1 MIERF
6 IKRPH
11 VRQRL
16 ERSPLASMIGAF
28 VDHLDARGYGK
39 TTAQVYLQAAAH
51 FGRWLQRTRR
61 DLAQADETAVEI
73 FLTRHLPHCRCPTLR
88 IRTRHVVRA
97 ALHQLVAVLRAAGA
111 LPTTSLAAS
120 AADLVVAKF
129 ELHLT
134 HTCGAAAAT
143 RHYYLREA
151 RDLLYTRF
159 GSGPVDLAAL
169 TPADVREF
177 VAVRARVLT
186 PAAVNAVSTAVRSF
200 LRFLHLHG
208 CVSGGP
214 AFSLP
219 RAANWRLAGLPATLT
234 NDELT
239 AFLAAFDRTTAIG
252 RRDYAIALCLSG
264 LGLRASEVARLTL
277 DDVDWRAATIAIAP
291 GKGRREDR
299 LPLPAYIAKAL
310 VDYMR
315 HGRPETRARFIFVHH
330 RAPLGRGGSA
340 SLVRSAVRLAY
351 ARVGLDAR
359 FTGTHVLRHTAATR
373 ILRNGGSMKEVA
385 DVLRHRSLD
394 TSAIYA
400 KVDLP
405 MLADVALPWPSK
417 VRS

>member
-1 MIERF
+1 MIERYL
-6 IKRPH
+6 KGPS
-11 VRQRL
+11 VRHL
-16 ERSPLASMIGAF
+16 ERRPLASMIGAF
-28 VDHLDARGYGK
+28 VVHLEARGYGK
-39 TTAQVYLQAAAH
+39 TTIQAYLQAAAH

-61 DLAQADETAVEI
+61 GLAQADETAVDI
-73 FLTRHLPHCRCPTLR
+73 FLTRHLPHCRCSTPR
-88 IRTRHVVRA
+88 IRTRHIVRA
-97 ALHQLVAVLRAAGA
+97 SLHQLVAVLRAAGT
-111 LPTTSLAAS
+111 LPTRSLAAS
-120 AADLVVAKF
+120 AVDLVVARF

-151 RDLLYTRF
+151 RDLLDARF
-159 GSGPVDLAAL
+159 GAGPVDLSAL

-177 VAVRARVLT
+177 VAARARVLA
-186 PAAVNAVSTAVRSF
+186 PASVNSVSTAVRCF
-200 LRFLHLHG
+200 LRFLDLHG
-208 CVSGGP
+208 CVLGAA
-214 AFSLP
+214 AFAVP

-239 AFLAAFDRTTAIG
+239 AFLTAFDRTTSIG
-252 RRDYAIALCLSG
+252 RRDYAIAMCLSG

-291 GKGRREDR
+291 GKSRRGDC

-315 HGRPETRARFIFVHH
+315 NGRPETRARFIFVHH
-330 RAPLGRGGSA
+330 RAPLGQGGSA

-351 ARVGLDAR
+351 ARVSLDAR

-405 MLADVALPWPSK
+405 MLADVALPWPGK